1 MANPYGRQVIAWR
14 ILFPKT
20 VQVKMAAAIAWR
32 EVPATKPCTSLSS
45 ISFGPERVCTE
56 WVFRMADGVLERWKS
71 INDNAVRV
79 METKGRSLD
88 AEVAVLHFEIKQQ

>member
-1 MANPYGRQVIAWR
+1 
-14 ILFPKT
+14 
-20 VQVKMAAAIAWR
+20 
-32 EVPATKPCTSLSS
+32 
-45 ISFGPERVCTE
+45 
-56 WVFRMADGVLERWKS
+56 MADGVLERWKS